1 MGDTLKIFFSTIIL
15 VLVTSIVFFALYF
28 LFPDI
33 SEQTF
38 GISYRSS
45 KEEPLETLNMI
56 LEKTAPES
64 SASLLEEEAQENQ
77 ENDVLVLDESNEAEA
92 LDESSQAEALAESSE
107 AQEIKQ
113 EELPALTE
121 DGQDVLSFFN
131 TAKGRTLIGSVGMIG
146 GLNLD
151 LEAISDT
158 VDGRKLINTVGEY
171 LSQTGQSMGEIFS
184 NKAIMSALT
193 GKVDDKI
200 AGLLSYLKEEGA
212 I

>member
-64 SASLLEEEAQENQ
+64 LETEEEKVQETT
-77 ENDVLVLDESNEAEA
+77 ESSVALPEDSNEAEA
-92 LDESSQAEALAESSE
+92 LQESSQG
-107 AQEIKQ
+107 QQVQQ

-121 DGQDVLSFFN
+121 DGEEVLSFFN

-146 GLNLD
+146 GFNLD
-151 LEAISDT
+151 LKAISDT
-158 VDGRKLINTVGEY
+158 ADGRKIINAVGEY
-171 LSQTGQSMGEIFS
+171 LSSTGQSMEDIFS
-184 NKAIMSALT
+184 NKAIMSVLT
-193 GKVDDKI
+193 GKADEKI
-200 AGLLSYLKEEGA
+200 SGLISYLEEEGA

>member
-64 SASLLEEEAQENQ
+64 SAPVLAEEVQ
-77 ENDVLVLDESNEAEA
+77 ENDVLVQEEGNEAEA
-92 LDESSQAEALAESSE
+92 VDESVQVQDEV
-107 AQEIKQ
+107 QQ

-121 DGQDVLSFFN
+121 DGEEVLSFFN

-146 GLNLD
+146 GFNLD
-151 LEAISDT
+151 LKAISDT
-158 VDGRKLINTVGEY
+158 ADGRNLINAVGGY
-171 LSQTGQSMGEIFS
+171 LSETGQSMEEIFS

-200 AGLLSYLKEEGA
+200 AGLLSYLEEEGA